1 MTPKTAPLS
10 AIPSPTDMLK
20 SIQEGAAGLM
30 LAELLARHPAVAR
43 RTAQRWLS
51 QLVVDGGI
59 VGKGEGRA
67 R

>member
-1 MTPKTAPLS
+1 
-10 AIPSPTDMLK
+10 MLK
-20 SIQEGAAGLM
+20 SIQEGAAGLT